1 MGVLFQAFY
10 WNCPSEE
17 NQDGTWWNFVNGKI
31 PELRQAGFTAVLVT
45 HDVEEALCLAG
56 RVLVMSNRPAR
67 VLAEIEVDLPYPR
80 RRAAPRFG
88 EMRQR
93 VLEALGF

>member
-1 MGVLFQAFY
+1 MDEPLANLDSLTRIAMQ
-10 WNCPSEE
+10 
-17 NQDGTWWNFVNGKI
+17 T
-31 PELRQAGFTAVLVT
+31 ELVGLWQQAGFTAVLVT

-80 RRAAPRFG
+80 HRAAPRFG
-88 EMRQR
+88 KMRQR
-93 VLEALGF
+93 VLEALGLEAQS